1 MGWDQPVIETSR
13 LLIGWREWIAL
24 PELHLPAIK
33 AKVDTGARTSAL
45 HAFEVEAFHER
56 GVLKV
61 RFRVHPMQRRSDIVI
76 SCVAPVIDYRTV
88 SDSGGHHEKRFVIE
102 TTLSIGSLKFPI
114 EMTLA
119 NRETMSHRMLLGRS
133 AMKNLIIDPAHSYHL
148 GRPEKI
154 KSLYSKSAV
163 KRKKVKSLKSRSP
176 EKKLAKIP
184 ERKPE

>member
-1 MGWDQPVIETSR
+1 MIESSR

-24 PELHLPAIK
+24 PDLHLPAIK
-33 AKVDTGARTSAL
+33 AKVDTGARTSSL
-45 HAFEVEAFHER
+45 HAFDVESFHER

-61 RFRVHPMQRRSDIVI
+61 RFKVHPMQRRSDIVVT
-76 SCVAPVIDYRTV
+76 CVAPVIDYRSV

-102 TTLSIGSLKFPI
+102 TTLHLGILKFPI

-133 AMKNLIIDPAHSYHL
+133 AMKLLIIDPAHSYHL

-154 KSLYSKSAV
+154 KPLYSKSAR
-163 KRKKVKSLKSRSP
+163 RKTRKAKSSKSRGP
-176 EKKLAKIP
+176 V
-184 ERKPE
+184 